1 MLAIDGSYGEGGGQ
15 VLRTALAL
23 SALTGQAVRVERIRA
38 GRPNPGLQAQHL
50 TGVLAA
56 ARICAAQVEGARLGS
71 QTLVFAPRQ
80 PPQAGDY
87 RFDVAEQRQGGSA
100 GAVTLVLHTVLLP
113 LANAAGRSRVTVRG
127 GTHVAWSP
135 PYQHLERV
143 YLPTL
148 QRMGLTTRP
157 RLARWGWY
165 PHGGGEVTVEV
176 EGIPQRTLAPLELTG
191 RGGLRQIWALS
202 AYSNL
207 PAHVGER
214 QRQRLEEL
222 LRQANLTPQSGTVQ
236 APAPGPG
243 SAVLLVAECDEVV
256 AGFSAL
262 GARGK
267 PAERVAEEAAADFLR
282 WWRSGAAVEMHL
294 ADQLV
299 LPLALAGGP
308 STFTTCR
315 VTRHL
320 LTNAWV
326 VRQFLPVQIEV
337 EGEEGEAGRVLVRP
351 GRLEQSGAGDG

>member
-1 MLAIDGSYGEGGGQ
+1 MLLIDGSYGEGGGQ
-15 VLRTALAL
+15 VLRSALAL
-23 SALTGQAVRVERIRA
+23 SALTGQAVRIEQIRA

-50 TGVLAA
+50 TGVLAV
-56 ARICAAQVEGARLGS
+56 ARVCEAQLEGARLGS
-71 QTLVFAPRQ
+71 QKLQFSPRQ
-80 PPQAGDY
+80 SPQAGDY

-100 GAVTLVLHTVLLP
+100 GAVTLVLHTLLLP
-113 LANAAGRSRVTVRG
+113 LAWAAGKSRVTVRG

-143 YLPTL
+143 YLPML
-148 QRMGLTTRP
+148 QKMGLTARP
-157 RLARWGWY
+157 RIARWGWY
-165 PHGGGEVTVEV
+165 PQGGGEVTVDV
-176 EGIPQRTLAPLELTG
+176 EGRAGLPLAPLQLTE
-191 RGGLRQIWALS
+191 RGGLRQIWGLS

-214 QRQRLEEL
+214 QRQRIEQL
-222 LRQANLTPQSGTVQ
+222 LREANLAPWTGTVQ

-243 SAVLLVAECDEVV
+243 SAVLLVAECENVV

-267 PAERVAEEAAADFLR
+267 PAERVAEEACADFLR

-299 LPLALAGGP
+299 LPLALAAGP
-308 STFTTCR
+308 STYTTCR
-315 VTRHL
+315 VTQHL

-326 VRQFLPVQIEV
+326 VQQFLPAQIEI
-337 EGEEGEAGRVLVRP
+337 EGQEGAAGRVLVRP
-351 GRLEQSGAGDG
+351 E